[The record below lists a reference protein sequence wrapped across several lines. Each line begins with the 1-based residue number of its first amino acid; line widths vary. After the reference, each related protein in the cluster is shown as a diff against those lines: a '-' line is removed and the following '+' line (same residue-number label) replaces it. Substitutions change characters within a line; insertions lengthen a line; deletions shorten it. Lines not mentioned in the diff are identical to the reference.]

1 MSDNAGIEKLIKEG
15 FADMKHEI
23 GDLKQEMKGVKG
35 EITDVK
41 KTANQNTRGLANQA
55 TELKEVCDQIKDLIS
70 SDQDRRR
77 RAGRR

>member
-1 MSDNAGIEKLIKEG
+1 MSDYAGIEKLIKEG
-15 FADMKHEI
+15 FSDMKREI
-23 GDLKQEMKGVKG
+23 GDLKEEIKGVKE

-41 KTANQNTRGLANQA
+41 KTANQNTNSLAIQA
-55 TELKEVCDQIKDLIS
+55 TELKEVRDQMKDLIS

>member
-1 MSDNAGIEKLIKEG
+1 MSDNSGIEKLIKDG
-15 FADMKHEI
+15 FADLKHQI
-23 GDLKQEMKGVKG
+23 GGLKEEMKGVKE

-41 KTANQNTRGLANQA
+41 KTANQNKRGLAIQA
-55 TELKEVCDQIKDLIS
+55 TELKDVRDQMKDLIS